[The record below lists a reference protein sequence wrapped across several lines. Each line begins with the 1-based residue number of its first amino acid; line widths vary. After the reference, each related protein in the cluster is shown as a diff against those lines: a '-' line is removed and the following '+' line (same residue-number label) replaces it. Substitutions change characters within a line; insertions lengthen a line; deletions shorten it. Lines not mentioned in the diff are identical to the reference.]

1 MENENH
7 RETLATRLGFLLLS
21 AGCAVGLGNVWRFP
35 YIVGKY
41 GGGIFVFL
49 YLFFLIVLG
58 LPVLM
63 IELAIGR
70 AGRANLVGATEKLSE
85 GRHTRLWGTL
95 FRCTFFGNACL
106 MMYYTSVSGW
116 LIAYATNFL
125 TGDLMKVTGPEA
137 VGNYFGE
144 LLASP
149 GRQTGY
155 MLLAVAVSTLLCC
168 GSLRNTVERSVKY
181 MMSALFLMML
191 VLIVN
196 SFYMPN
202 AAEGLKFY
210 LTPNWQNFSSHIWET
225 VFAAWGQAF
234 FTLSLGVGSMTIF
247 GSYIGW
253 KKPLITEAS
262 HIVVLDTAV
271 ALAAGLII
279 FPICASYGV
288 DVGGGPGLIFVSLP
302 NLFQQ
307 MPGGSFWGFLFFA
320 FLSLA
325 ALTTIVAV
333 FENMIAFLM
342 DECKFSRPSAA
353 LTVGIGIAVLSMPCV
368 LGPNL
373 LKSFQPLGEGSG
385 VLDLEDFIVSQN
397 LLPLGSLLMALFCTL
412 SAGWGRKGFEAEINA
427 ALRKPMPSAFFFYCR
442 WILPIIILIVFAM
455 GYYHT
460 FRS

>member
-1 MENENH
+1 MENENQ
-7 RETLATRLGFLLLS
+7 RETLASRLGFLLLS

-35 YIVGKY
+35 FIVGRF

-49 YLFFLIVLG
+49 YLFFLLILG

-70 AGRANLVGATEKLSE
+70 AGRANLVGATAKLSE
-85 GRHTRLWGTL
+85 GRHKLLWGTL
-95 FRCTFFGNACL
+95 FRCCFLGNICL

-116 LIAYATNFL
+116 LIAYAKNYL
-125 TGDLMKVTGPEA
+125 TGALMQVQGQEA
-137 VGNYFGE
+137 IGKYFGD

-155 MLLAVAVSTLLCC
+155 MLFAVVVSTLLCC

-181 MMSALFLMML
+181 MMSALFLLMF
-191 VLIVN
+191 VLIVK
-196 SFYMPN
+196 SVTMPD
-202 AAEGLKFY
+202 AVDGLKFY
-210 LTPNWQNFSSHIWET
+210 MTPNWQNFSSHIWET

-253 KKPLITEAS
+253 KKPLIVEAN
-262 HIVVLDTAV
+262 HIVVLDTIV

-279 FPICASYGV
+279 FPICASFQV
-288 DVGGGPGLIFVSLP
+288 DVGSGPGLIFISLP

-307 MPGGSFWGFLFFA
+307 MPGGRFWGFLFFA

-333 FENMIAFLM
+333 FENMIAYLI
-342 DECKFSRPSAA
+342 DEYKFSRLRAA

-368 LGPNL
+368 LGPNV
-373 LKSFQPLGEGSG
+373 LKAFQPFGEGSG

-412 SAGWGRKGFEAEINA
+412 KAGWGLEKFEAEINV
-427 ALRKPMPSAFFFYCR
+427 ALSKPMSRLFFLYCR
-442 WILPIIILIVFAM
+442 YILPIIILIIFGM
-455 GYYHT
+455 GYYH
-460 FRS
+460 FFVK